1 MGLMF
6 RTKDSQRNLFE
17 SRNLVPPSKQR
28 RLQASWAETFR
39 AHALPLIDEEQFAP
53 LYCDDNGRPNQPVA
67 TVLGVLLLK
76 EMFALTDAE
85 ALEQLEFSLLWQ
97 HALELTPDEAHLAQK
112 TLHNFRARLLA
123 HDRGRQAFEATT
135 DGILQALGTKVTRQR
150 LDSTH
155 VISNIAVLSRLG
167 LLCETLRHFLKTL
180 AAEHPRLYGRVSK
193 RLRERYLK
201 EDGSA
206 TAYQDAPSGTGKRR
220 LPVCARDLYRLHQLC
235 AGTAAEGLES
245 YALLQRLLA
254 EQCEVIADK
263 QHPST
268 EDDDAGEGGV
278 PVALKAPEHVGS
290 DSLQSPYD
298 AEATYNGRKGKGYE
312 VQIAET
318 CVEADD
324 DKADDDKTD
333 DDKTDDDKT
342 DNDKTDTVNMIT
354 HVAVTDACASDE
366 HATMPVLE
374 ALDERGQR
382 PDELVADTAFGSGDN
397 AINAERLG
405 TELVSPVKGPQVDVE
420 ERPDTVTKADF
431 LVEARLRDPAICPA
445 GHLAREQTSCEK
457 KHQVALTFER
467 EACETC
473 ALFPLC
479 PVRRNQDGD
488 GYAVTVDLKAANLER
503 RRRALASGAFRERYR
518 IRAGIEATVSE
529 LKRRHGLGA
538 LRVRGRWR
546 VELAVYLKALA
557 CNIKRMVRALTPKP
571 EAIAPAMG

>member
-1 MGLMF
+1 MF
-6 RTKDSQRNLFE
+6 RKKDSQRNLFE
-17 SRNLVPPSKQR
+17 SRHLVPAAKQR
-28 RLQASWAETFR
+28 RLQATWAETFR

-67 TVLGVLLLK
+67 TVLGVLVLK

-135 DGILQALGTKVTRQR
+135 DGMLQALGTKVTRQR

-155 VISNIAVLSRLG
+155 VLSNIAVLSRLG

-180 AAEHPRLYGRVSK
+180 AAKHPRLYGRVPK

-201 EDGSA
+201 KDGSA
-206 TAYQDAPSGTGKRR
+206 TSYQDALSGTGRRR
-220 LPVCARDLYRLHQLC
+220 LPVCARDLYRLHQLF

-263 QHPST
+263 QHPSE

-290 DSLQSPYD
+290 DSLQSPHD

-324 DKADDDKTD
+324 
-333 DDKTDDDKT
+333 
-342 DNDKTDTVNMIT
+342 DKTDTVNMIT

-374 ALDERGQR
+374 ALEGRGQR

-397 AINAERLG
+397 ALHAERLG

-420 ERPDTVTKADF
+420 ERPETVTEADF
-431 LVEARLRDPAICPA
+431 LVDARLEDPAICPA
-445 GHLAREQTSCEK
+445 GHLAREQTPCEGK
-457 KHQVALTFER
+457 SHHVALTFER

-473 ALFPLC
+473 ALLSVC
-479 PVRRNQDGD
+479 PVKLNRTRD
-488 GYAVTVDLKAANLER
+488 GYAVTVDLKAAHLER
-503 RRRALASGAFRERYR
+503 RRRALASGAFKERYR

-557 CNIKRMVRALTPKP
+557 CNIKRMVRVLTPKP
-571 EAIAPAMG
+571 EAIGPAMG

>member
-1 MGLMF
+1 MF
-6 RTKDSQRNLFE
+6 RTKDSQRTLFE

>member
-1 MGLMF
+1 M
-6 RTKDSQRNLFE
+6 
-17 SRNLVPPSKQR
+17 
-28 RLQASWAETFR
+28 
-39 AHALPLIDEEQFAP
+39 
-53 LYCDDNGRPNQPVA
+53 
-67 TVLGVLLLK
+67 
-76 EMFALTDAE
+76 
-85 ALEQLEFSLLWQ
+85 
-97 HALELTPDEAHLAQK
+97 
-112 TLHNFRARLLA
+112 
-123 HDRGRQAFEATT
+123 
-135 DGILQALGTKVTRQR
+135 
-150 LDSTH
+150 
-155 VISNIAVLSRLG
+155 
-167 LLCETLRHFLKTL
+167 
-180 AAEHPRLYGRVSK
+180 
-193 RLRERYLK
+193 
-201 EDGSA
+201 
-206 TAYQDAPSGTGKRR
+206 
-220 LPVCARDLYRLHQLC
+220 CARDLYRLHQLC
-235 AGTAAEGLES
+235 AGTAAEGLAS
-245 YALLQRLLA
+245 YALLQRLLW

-290 DSLQSPYD
+290 DSLQSPHD

-342 DNDKTDTVNMIT
+342 DTVNMIT

-374 ALDERGQR
+374 ALEERGQR

-397 AINAERLG
+397 AIHAERLG

-420 ERPDTVTKADF
+420 VRPDTVTEADF

-445 GHLAREQTSCEK
+445 GYLAREQTSREK

-503 RRRALASGAFRERYR
+503 RRRAIASGAFRERYR

-538 LRVRGRWR
+538 LRVRWR

-557 CNIKRMVRALTPKP
+557 CNFKRMVRALTPKP

>member
-1 MGLMF
+1 V
-6 RTKDSQRNLFE
+6 R
-17 SRNLVPPSKQR
+17 
-28 RLQASWAETFR
+28 
-39 AHALPLIDEEQFAP
+39 
-53 LYCDDNGRPNQPVA
+53 
-67 TVLGVLLLK
+67 
-76 EMFALTDAE
+76 
-85 ALEQLEFSLLWQ
+85 
-97 HALELTPDEAHLAQK
+97 
-112 TLHNFRARLLA
+112 
-123 HDRGRQAFEATT
+123 
-135 DGILQALGTKVTRQR
+135 
-150 LDSTH
+150 
-155 VISNIAVLSRLG
+155 
-167 LLCETLRHFLKTL
+167 
-180 AAEHPRLYGRVSK
+180 
-193 RLRERYLK
+193 
-201 EDGSA
+201 
-206 TAYQDAPSGTGKRR
+206 
-220 LPVCARDLYRLHQLC
+220 ARDLYRLHQLC

-245 YALLQRLLA
+245 YALLQRLLW

-318 CVEADD
+318 CVETDD
-324 DKADDDKTD
+324 PTD
-333 DDKTDDDKT
+333 DDPTDDDP
-342 DNDKTDTVNMIT
+342 TDTVNMIT

-374 ALDERGQR
+374 ALEERGQR
-382 PDELVADTAFGSGDN
+382 PDELVADTAFGSGDH
-397 AINAERLG
+397 ALHAERLG

-431 LVEARLRDPAICPA
+431 LVEARLEDPAICPA

-457 KHQVALTFER
+457 KKHHVALTFER
-467 EACETC
+467 RSCETC

-479 PVRRNQDGD
+479 PVRPNKDGD
-488 GYAVTVDLKAANLER
+488 GYAVTVDLRAANLER

-557 CNIKRMVRALTPKP
+557 CNIKRMVRALAPKP

>member
-1 MGLMF
+1 MF

>member
-1 MGLMF
+1 MF
-6 RTKDSQRNLFE
+6 RKKDSQRNLFE

-28 RLQASWAETFR
+28 RLQATWAESFR

-135 DGILQALGTKVTRQR
+135 DRILQALGTKVTRQR

-180 AAEHPRLYGRVSK
+180 AAEHPRLYGRVPK

-206 TAYQDAPSGTGKRR
+206 TSYQDAPSGTGKRR

-245 YALLQRLLA
+245 YALLQRLLW

-298 AEATYNGRKGKGYE
+298 AEATYNAHKGKGYE

-318 CVEADD
+318 CVEA
-324 DKADDDKTD
+324 
-333 DDKTDDDKT
+333 DDDKT

-374 ALDERGQR
+374 ALEERGQR

-397 AINAERLG
+397 AVAAERLG
-405 TELVSPVKGPQVDVE
+405 TELVSPVKGPQMDVE
-420 ERPDTVTKADF
+420 VRPETVTQADF
-431 LVEARLRDPAICPA
+431 LVDARLRDPAICPA
-445 GHLAREQTSCEK
+445 GHLAREQTSREK
-457 KHQVALTFER
+457 KKHHVVLTFER
-467 EACETC
+467 RSCETC

-479 PVRRNQDGD
+479 PVRPNKDGD
-488 GYAVTVDLKAANLER
+488 GYAVTVDLRAANLER
-503 RRRALASGAFRERYR
+503 RRRAMASGAFKERYR

-557 CNIKRMVRALTPKP
+557 CNIKRMVRALTPIA

>member
-1 MGLMF
+1 MF
-6 RTKDSQRNLFE
+6 RKKDSQHNLFQ
-17 SRNLVPPSKQR
+17 SRNLVPAAKQR

-39 AHALPLIDEEQFAP
+39 AHALPLIDEEQFAC
-53 LYCDDNGRPNQPVA
+53 LYCDDNGRPNQPVQ

-123 HDRGRQAFEATT
+123 HDRGRQTFEATT
-135 DGILQALGTKVTRQR
+135 DRLFDALGTKVTRQR

-155 VISNIAVLSRLG
+155 VISNIAVLTRLG
-167 LLCETLRHFLKTL
+167 LMCETIRHFLKTL
-180 AAEHPRLYGRVSK
+180 AVQHPRLCGRVSK
-193 RLRERYLK
+193 RLRARYLK
-201 EDGSA
+201 EDGGA
-206 TAYQDAPSGTGKRR
+206 TSYQDASSGTGTRR
-220 LPVCARDLYRLHQLC
+220 LPVCARDLYRLHQLF
-235 AGTAAEGLES
+235 AGTAAEGLAS

-254 EQCEVIADK
+254 EQCEVTATK
-263 QHPST
+263 QRPSAV
-268 EDDDAGEGGV
+268 DDDAGEGGA
-278 PVALKAPEHVGS
+278 PVTLKAPEHVGS

-298 AEATYNGRKGKGYE
+298 AEATYNARKGKGYE

-324 DKADDDKTD
+324 DKTD

-342 DNDKTDTVNMIT
+342 DTVNMIT
-354 HVAVTDACASDE
+354 HVEVTDACASDE

-374 ALDERGQR
+374 ALEARGQR

-397 AINAERLG
+397 ALNAERLG

-420 ERPDTVTKADF
+420 ERPDTVTEADF
-431 LVEARLRDPAICPA
+431 LVDARLVDPAICPA
-445 GHLAREQTSCEK
+445 GYLAREQTPCEK
-457 KHQVALTFER
+457 KPHHVVLTFEP
-467 EACETC
+467 EGCETC
-473 ALFPLC
+473 ALFAVC
-479 PVRRNQDGD
+479 PVRLNQDQD
-488 GYAVTVDLKAANLER
+488 GYAVTVDLKAVNLER
-503 RRRALASGAFRERYR
+503 RRRAMASGEFKEHYR

-546 VELAVYLKALA
+546 VELAVYFKALA
-557 CNIKRMVRALTPKP
+557 CNVKRMVRALMPKP
-571 EAIAPAMG
+571 GAIGPAMG

>member
-1 MGLMF
+1 MF
-6 RTKDSQRNLFE
+6 RKKDSQRNLFE
-17 SRNLVPPSKQR
+17 SRNLVPPAKQR
-28 RLQASWAETFR
+28 RLQATWAESFR

-97 HALELTPDEAHLAQK
+97 HALELSPDEAHLAQK

-180 AAEHPRLYGRVSK
+180 AAEHPRLYGRVPK

-206 TAYQDAPSGTGKRR
+206 TAYQDAPSGRGKRR
-220 LPVCARDLYRLHQLC
+220 LPVCARDLYRLHQLF

-245 YALLQRLLA
+245 CALLQRLLA
-254 EQCEVIADK
+254 EQCDVVAAK
-263 QHPST
+263 QRPST

-298 AEATYNGRKGKGYE
+298 AEATCNGRKGKGYE

-318 CVEADD
+318 CVE
-324 DKADDDKTD
+324 TD
-333 DDKTDDDKT
+333 DDQ
-342 DNDKTDTVNMIT
+342 TDTVNMIT

-374 ALDERGQR
+374 ALEERGQR

-397 AINAERLG
+397 AVNAERLG

-420 ERPDTVTKADF
+420 ERPDTVTEADF
-431 LVEARLRDPAICPA
+431 LVEARLEDPAICPA
-445 GHLAREQTSCEK
+445 GHLAREQTPCEK
-457 KHQVALTFER
+457 KSHHVTLTFER
-467 EACETC
+467 EGCETC
-473 ALFPLC
+473 ALLSVC
-479 PVRRNQDGD
+479 PVRPNKDGD
-488 GYAVTVDLKAANLER
+488 GYAVTVDLRAANLER
-503 RRRALASGAFRERYR
+503 RRRAIASGAFKERYR

>member
-1 MGLMF
+1 MF
-6 RTKDSQRNLFE
+6 RKKDSQRNLFE

-28 RLQASWAETFR
+28 RLQATWAESFR
-39 AHALPLIDEEQFAP
+39 AHALALIDEEQFAP

-97 HALELTPDEAHLAQK
+97 HALELSPDEAHLAQK

-180 AAEHPRLYGRVSK
+180 AAEHPRLYGRVPK

-220 LPVCARDLYRLHQLC
+220 LPVCARDLYRLHQLF

-245 YALLQRLLA
+245 CALLQRLLA
-254 EQCEVIADK
+254 EQCEVVAAK
-263 QHPST
+263 QRPST

-298 AEATYNGRKGKGYE
+298 AEATCNGRKGKGYE

-324 DKADDDKTD
+324 DQ
-333 DDKTDDDKT
+333 
-342 DNDKTDTVNMIT
+342 TDTVNMIT

-374 ALDERGQR
+374 ALEERGQR

-397 AINAERLG
+397 ALNAERLG

-420 ERPDTVTKADF
+420 ERPDTVTEADF

-445 GHLAREQTSCEK
+445 GHLAREQTPCEK
-457 KHQVALTFER
+457 KSHHVTLTFER
-467 EACETC
+467 EGCETC
-473 ALFPLC
+473 ALLSVC
-479 PVRRNQDGD
+479 PVRPNKDGD
-488 GYAVTVDLKAANLER
+488 GYAVTVDLRAAHLER
-503 RRRALASGAFRERYR
+503 RRRAIASGAFKERYR

>member
-1 MGLMF
+1 MF
-6 RTKDSQRNLFE
+6 RKKDSQRNLFE
-17 SRNLVPPSKQR
+17 SRNLVPAAKQR

-39 AHALPLIDEEQFAP
+39 KRALPLIDEEQFAP

-112 TLHNFRARLLA
+112 TRTNNVLTLHNFRARLLA

-155 VISNIAVLSRLG
+155 VLSNIAVLSRLG

-180 AAEHPRLYGRVSK
+180 AAQHPRLYGRVSK

-206 TAYQDAPSGTGKRR
+206 TSYQDAPSGTGKRR
-220 LPVCARDLYRLHQLC
+220 LPVCARDLYRLHQLF

-245 YALLQRLLA
+245 WALLQRLLW

-263 QHPST
+263 QRPST

-290 DSLQSPYD
+290 DSLQSPHD
-298 AEATYNGRKGKGYE
+298 AEATYHGRKGKGYE

-324 DKADDDKTD
+324 DKADDDKAD
-333 DDKTDDDKT
+333 D
-342 DNDKTDTVNMIT
+342 DKTDTVNMIT

-374 ALDERGQR
+374 ALEERGQR

-397 AINAERLG
+397 AVNAERLG
-405 TELVSPVKGPQVDVE
+405 TELVSPVKGPQVEVE
-420 ERPDTVTKADF
+420 ERPETVTEADF

-457 KHQVALTFER
+457 KSHHVALTFER

-473 ALFPLC
+473 ALLAVC
-479 PVRRNQDGD
+479 PVKWNRNRD

-557 CNIKRMVRALTPKP
+557 CNIKRMVRALAPKP

>member
-1 MGLMF
+1 MF

-28 RLQASWAETFR
+28 RLQATWAETFR

-53 LYCDDNGRPNQPVA
+53 LYCGDNGRPNQPVA

-112 TLHNFRARLLA
+112 TRTNNVLTLHNFRARLLA

-180 AAEHPRLYGRVSK
+180 AAEHPRLYGRVPK
-193 RLRERYLK
+193 RLRLRYLK

-324 DKADDDKTD
+324 DKTD
-333 DDKTDDDKT
+333 D
-342 DNDKTDTVNMIT
+342 DKTDTVNMIT

-374 ALDERGQR
+374 ALEERGQR

-397 AINAERLG
+397 AIHAERLG

-420 ERPDTVTKADF
+420 ERPDTVTEADF

-445 GHLAREQTSCEK
+445 GHLAREQTSREK
-457 KHQVALTFER
+457 KKHHVVLTFER
-467 EACETC
+467 RSCETC

-479 PVRRNQDGD
+479 PVRPNKDGD
-488 GYAVTVDLKAANLER
+488 GYAVTVDLRAANLER
-503 RRRALASGAFRERYR
+503 RRRAIASGAFKERYR

-571 EAIAPAMG
+571 EVIAPAMG

>member
-6 RTKDSQRNLFE
+6 RKKDSQRNLFE
-17 SRNLVPPSKQR
+17 SRNLVPAAKQR

-39 AHALPLIDEEQFAP
+39 KRALPLIDEAQFAS
-53 LYCDDNGRPNQPVA
+53 LYCVATGRPNQPVA

-112 TLHNFRARLLA
+112 TRTNNVLTLHNFRARLLA

-155 VISNIAVLSRLG
+155 VLSNIAVLSRLG

-180 AAEHPRLYGRVSK
+180 AAQHPRLYGRVSK

-206 TAYQDAPSGTGKRR
+206 TSYQDAPSGTGKRR

-245 YALLQRLLA
+245 WALLQRLLW

-290 DSLQSPYD
+290 DSLQSPHD

-333 DDKTDDDKT
+333 DG
-342 DNDKTDTVNMIT
+342 KTDTVNMIT

-374 ALDERGQR
+374 ALEERGQR

-397 AINAERLG
+397 AIHAERLG
-405 TELVSPVKGPQVDVE
+405 TELVSPVKGPQVEVE
-420 ERPDTVTKADF
+420 ERPDTVTEADF

-445 GHLAREQTSCEK
+445 GHLAREQTPCEK
-457 KHQVALTFER
+457 KAHHVALTFER
-467 EACETC
+467 EACESCT
-473 ALFPLC
+473 LLSVC
-479 PVRRNQDGD
+479 PVKRNRTRD
-488 GYAVTVDLKAANLER
+488 GYAVTVDLKAVNLER
-503 RRRALASGAFRERYR
+503 RRRAIASGAFKERYR

-538 LRVRGRWR
+538 LRVLGRWR

-557 CNIKRMVRALTPKP
+557 CNIKRMVRALTSKP
-571 EAIAPAMG
+571 GAIGPAMG

>member
-1 MGLMF
+1 MF

-503 RRRALASGAFRERYR
+503 RRRALASGAFKERYR

>member
-1 MGLMF
+1 
-6 RTKDSQRNLFE
+6 
-17 SRNLVPPSKQR
+17 
-28 RLQASWAETFR
+28 
-39 AHALPLIDEEQFAP
+39 

-97 HALELTPDEAHLAQK
+97 HDLELSPDEAHLAQK

-123 HDRGRQAFEATT
+123 YDRGRQAFEATT

-155 VISNIAVLSRLG
+155 VLSNIAVLSRLG

-180 AAEHPRLYGRVSK
+180 AAEHPRLYGRVPK

-206 TAYQDAPSGTGKRR
+206 TSYQDAPSGTGKRR

-245 YALLQRLLA
+245 YALLQRLLW

-333 DDKTDDDKT
+333 DG
-342 DNDKTDTVNMIT
+342 KTDTVNMIT

-374 ALDERGQR
+374 ALEERGQR

-397 AINAERLG
+397 AIHAERLG

-420 ERPDTVTKADF
+420 ERPDTVTEADF

-457 KHQVALTFER
+457 KKHHVALTFER
-467 EACETC
+467 RSCETC

-479 PVRRNQDGD
+479 PVRPNKDGD
-488 GYAVTVDLKAANLER
+488 GYAVTVDLRAANLER
-503 RRRALASGAFRERYR
+503 RRRAIASGAFKERYR